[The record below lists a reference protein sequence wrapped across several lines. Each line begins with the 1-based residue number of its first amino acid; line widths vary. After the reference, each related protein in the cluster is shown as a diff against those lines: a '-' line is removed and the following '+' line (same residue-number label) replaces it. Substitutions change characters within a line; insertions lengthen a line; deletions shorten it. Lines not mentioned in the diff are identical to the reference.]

1 MAETSDGAKPYEPLN
16 IERVLA
22 PEDLERQAL

>member
-1 MAETSDGAKPYEPLN
+1 MAETSDRAKPYEPPH